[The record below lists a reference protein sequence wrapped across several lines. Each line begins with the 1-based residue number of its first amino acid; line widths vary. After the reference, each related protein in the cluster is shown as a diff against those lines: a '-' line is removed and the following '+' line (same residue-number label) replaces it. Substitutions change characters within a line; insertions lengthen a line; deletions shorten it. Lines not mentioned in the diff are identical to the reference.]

1 MTVFGSSG
9 TANHS
14 NSRLLIR
21 SAYQVVPNQLIMT
34 AQLAFLL
41 DHDGLSLDYNL
52 YISDLRV
59 SYQGPHSPGW
69 LQGKITLPWE
79 TLILRYPFLVHER
92 VRFLAIEGRQ
102 HG

>member
-1 MTVFGSSG
+1 
-9 TANHS
+9 
-14 NSRLLIR
+14 
-21 SAYQVVPNQLIMT
+21 MT

-52 YISDLRV
+52 YISDLHV
-59 SYQGPHSPGW
+59 SHQGPHSPGW